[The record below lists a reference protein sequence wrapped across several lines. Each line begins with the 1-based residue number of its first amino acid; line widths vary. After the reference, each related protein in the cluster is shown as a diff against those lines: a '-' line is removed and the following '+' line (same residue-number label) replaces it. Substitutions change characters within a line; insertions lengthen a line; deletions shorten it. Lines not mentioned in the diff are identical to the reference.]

1 MSFLHL
7 QNNNTQKND
16 LKMRRLKLLICGALL
31 FIAFTTIGYRTVS
44 LAGLDD
50 NTVKNSFRSVNSKNL
65 IHPFRGNILD
75 RNNNL
80 LATTVNIS
88 SLNINPQEVL
98 NVNQTILKLKKIFP
112 KLNREILLKKLSS
125 NKKYVQILREISPR
139 DHVSLLKLGIE
150 ALKIESSKKRI
161 YPNHSLA
168 SHVLGNT
175 DIDGKGI
182 AGIEKKFDKVLANGE
197 DISISI
203 HSGIQHITKTL
214 LLEQINQFKAE
225 GGAGII
231 MDAKNGEIYAL
242 VSLPDYNANNYN
254 KLLDNKLFNKATK
267 GIYELGSTLK
277 LITAAVALESDL
289 INENEVFDV
298 SSPLR
303 VSSRTIKDYHP
314 LNYAISIPEVVV
326 HSSNIGSAKI
336 AEKFGSS
343 TQLKYLKSLGLMDKL
358 SLELPELG
366 KPQVRTDKKLLTT
379 MTISYGHGISI
390 TPTHLAS
397 ATATIVN
404 DGIRVDPTLLI
415 SNSVKKNKRIFSKK
429 TSKTMRSIMRLV
441 VSNKNGTAKQAEAS
455 GYLVGGKTGTA
466 EKTNPAGGYFKK
478 QNIVTLTSAFPMN
491 NPRFII
497 TVMIDNPK
505 GSKRTAGWVAAP
517 VVNKIVTR
525 IAPVLNIK
533 PQTKSSVSFSKNLL
547 KSKIRGKDKGAIL

>member
-1 MSFLHL
+1 ML
-7 QNNNTQKND
+7 
-16 LKMRRLKLLICGALL
+16 
-31 FIAFTTIGYRTVS
+31 
-44 LAGLDD
+44 
-50 NTVKNSFRSVNSKNL
+50 FRS
-65 IHPFRGNILD
+65 
-75 RNNNL
+75 
-80 LATTVNIS
+80 
-88 SLNINPQEVL
+88 
-98 NVNQTILKLKKIFP
+98 
-112 KLNREILLKKLSS
+112 
-125 NKKYVQILREISPR
+125 
-139 DHVSLLKLGIE
+139 
-150 ALKIESSKKRI
+150 
-161 YPNHSLA
+161 
-168 SHVLGNT
+168 
-175 DIDGKGI
+175 
-182 AGIEKKFDKVLANGE
+182 LANGG

-242 VSLPDYNANNYN
+242 VSLPDYNANNYD

-267 GIYELGSTLK
+267 GTYELGSTLK

-303 VSSRTIKDYHP
+303 ISSRTIRDYHP
-314 LNYAISIPEVVV
+314 LNYAINIPEVVV

-336 AEKFGSS
+336 AEKFGSA

-415 SNSVKKNKRIFSKK
+415 SNSAKKNKRIFSKK

-505 GSKRTAGWVAAP
+505 GSRRTAGWVAAP

-525 IAPVLNIK
+525 IAPILNIK
-533 PQTKSSVSFSKNLL
+533 PQTKSSLNFSKNLL
-547 KSKIRGKDKGAIL
+547 KFKIRGKDKGAIL